1 MLNRHALTGKA
12 GAFVFGKVDRC
23 CEVPPV
29 LMKIERRLEAIF
41 AEYGAS
47 DPNKLPRALQRE
59 ILQRAIVETAVDF
72 PAASGSFM
80 NLGFIRAWERM
91 WLATQLASDAFAIAT
106 GVYAAVVLAGFGLP
120 VAPFDLVTQRI
131 LAKPSND
138 IDTVWELFASDQG
151 AVVGYDSCSAPFY
164 LLVTD
169 CIRSLRRVV
178 SVDPR
183 LSEVKLLFERAETSL
198 PADPGQSFVHGVGV
212 VGRQPGDKIS
222 TVGLHD
228 PNPTGGSLML
238 HAGWRLDGQ
247 ACGAPNDGY
256 MPMPAQLLRK
266 VVHNPAF
273 AYALSWS
280 VSPPPTVH

>member
-72 PAASGSFM
+72 PAASRSFM

-120 VAPFDLVTQRI
+120 VAPFDLVGPNVSSQNRATTSTRC
-131 LAKPSND
+131 
-138 IDTVWELFASDQG
+138 G
-151 AVVGYDSCSAPFY
+151 SCSLPIKAPSSATTA
-164 LLVTD
+164 VRR
-169 CIRSLRRVV
+169 RSTCWSRIAY
-178 SVDPR
+178 
-183 LSEVKLLFERAETSL
+183 E
-198 PADPGQSFVHGVGV
+198 
-212 VGRQPGDKIS
+212 
-222 TVGLHD
+222 
-228 PNPTGGSLML
+228 
-238 HAGWRLDGQ
+238 
-247 ACGAPNDGY
+247 ACGGWSRSIPGSQRSSCSSSVPRRRCRQTRD
-256 MPMPAQLLRK
+256 R
-266 VVHNPAF
+266 
-273 AYALSWS
+273 ALF
-280 VSPPPTVH
+280 TG